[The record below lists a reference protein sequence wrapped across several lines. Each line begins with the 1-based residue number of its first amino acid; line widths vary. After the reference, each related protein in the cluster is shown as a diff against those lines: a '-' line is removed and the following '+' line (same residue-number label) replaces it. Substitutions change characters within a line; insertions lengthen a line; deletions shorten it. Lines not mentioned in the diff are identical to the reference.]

1 MENYNLNS
9 EKGYDM
15 PSKVKQLQLIT
26 LIERFQK
33 AVSKFDGLTCEV
45 TSKLQNIQQYS
56 EPEPESNVG
65 YQDETQ
71 SGIFVEEMHRLIDKV
86 EKYNS
91 RLEFNLRHLNEMI

>member
-15 PSKVKQLQLIT
+15 PNKVRQPQLIT
-26 LIERFQK
+26 LIERFQN
-33 AVSKFDGLTCEV
+33 AVNKFDGLSCEV
-45 TSKLQNIQQYS
+45 TSKLQNIQRYS

-65 YQDETQ
+65 FQDETKPE
-71 SGIFVEEMHRLIDKV
+71 SFVEEMDILIDKI

-91 RLEFNLRHLNEMI
+91 RLEFNLRHLNNMI

>member
-15 PSKVKQLQLIT
+15 PSKVKQPQLIT

-56 EPEPESNVG
+56 
-65 YQDETQ
+65 
-71 SGIFVEEMHRLIDKV
+71 
-86 EKYNS
+86 
-91 RLEFNLRHLNEMI
+91 

>member
-15 PSKVKQLQLIT
+15 PSKVKQPQLIN

-33 AVSKFDGLTCEV
+33 AVSKFDGLSYEI

-56 EPEPESNVG
+56 EPESETNVE

-71 SGIFVEEMHRLIDKV
+71 SGIFVEEMHHLIDKV